1 MWLLFKYLIYLYLS
15 FSFFNLKS
23 RIYLERSLLNI
34 VLGIFFIVWVF
45 IDLFL
50 YSNDFYFILFIKNLK
65 ISNCLE
71 S

>member
-23 RIYLERSLLNI
+23 RTYLERSLLNI
-34 VLGIFFIVWVF
+34 VLGIFFIAWVF

-50 YSNDFYFILFIKNLK
+50 YSNDFYFIYKEFKNQ
-65 ISNCLE
+65 
-71 S
+71 

>member
-34 VLGIFFIVWVF
+34 VLGIFLSFGSSLTYFFTQTI
-45 IDLFL
+45 
-50 YSNDFYFILFIKNLK
+50 FILFIKNLK